1 MLIKSAVIATH
12 VSVLLISKKMSG
24 LSIPIHNT
32 THNPTQA
39 WEELKIS
46 QRIIKLNV
54 KTPTTPPQENM
65 LRFVCMSD
73 THCLTSHLQ
82 LEIPEGDVFIHAG
95 DFTRCGSAAEVEE
108 FNSWIGSL
116 PHKHKVVIAGN
127 HELSFDPRF
136 TGQSSIR
143 QQHKTAHTGDGLINE
158 IPDLGMKREELKA
171 AVTKQNTVSLLTNA
185 TYLQDQPLTICGIK
199 LYGTPWQPEFC
210 NWAFN
215 LPRGHKCLEK
225 WDSIP
230 DDTVVLITH
239 TPPIGHGD
247 LCCTGVRAGCVE
259 LLTTVQTRVK
269 PKYHVFGHIHEGY
282 GVTTD
287 GKTIFIN
294 ASTCNSSYV
303 PINPP
308 IVFDVPLSPGVL
320 K

>member
-1 MLIKSAVIATH
+1 
-12 VSVLLISKKMSG
+12 MSG
-24 LSIPIHNT
+24 LTIPIHPC
-32 THNPTQA
+32 THNPTEA
-39 WEELKIS
+39 WDQIRPS
-46 QRIIKLNV
+46 QRVIKLNV
-54 KTPTTPPQENM
+54 KTPTTPQNDNM

-82 LEIPEGDVFIHAG
+82 FEIPEGDVFVHAG
-95 DFTRCGSAAEVEE
+95 DFTRCGSAAEIEE

-127 HELSFDPRF
+127 HELSFDPKF
-136 TGQSSIR
+136 TNGPTAR
-143 QQHKTAHTGDGLINE
+143 QHHKNAHTGGGLINE
-158 IPDLGMKREELKA
+158 IPDLGMEREKLKA
-171 AVTKQNTVSLLTNA
+171 AVEEENTSDLITNA
-185 TYLQDQPLTICGIK
+185 MYLQDEPYTICGIK

-215 LPRGHKCLEK
+215 LPRGKLCLDK
-225 WDSIP
+225 WDAIP
-230 DDTVVLITH
+230 VETDVLITH

-259 LLTTVQTRVK
+259 LLSTVQTRVK

-287 GKTIFIN
+287 GKIIFIN
-294 ASTCNSSYV
+294 ASTCNINYV
-303 PINPP
+303 PVNPP
-308 IVFDVPLSPGVL
+308 IVFDIPIPPGFS